1 MTDTEVLIAGGGPAG
16 LVLALELGA
25 RGVDC
30 ILLNDAPHTARHPK
44 ANAVSSRTMEHM
56 RRHGIADRLRLRRFA
71 VRRYF
76 WKKNSRRKPTRC
88 QVLICVS
95 AGN

>member
-56 RRHGIADRLRLRRFA
+56 RRH
-71 VRRYF
+71 
-76 WKKNSRRKPTRC
+76 
-88 QVLICVS
+88 
-95 AGN
+95 